1 MLWIKERLRAR
12 KSVSEVIHCRCLASP
27 RGAIDLIDQK
37 EDQEVEDGDQDI
49 KWRAGGIRHCSGGIR
64 HCYVYNGLTYS
75 ALGAI
80 LPQSRERRGS
90 CNI

>member
-1 MLWIKERLRAR
+1 MLWTEERLRAR
-12 KSVSEVIHCRCLASP
+12 KSVSEVIHCECLASL
-27 RGAIDLIDQK
+27 RGAIDLIDQR

-49 KWRAGGIRHCSGGIR
+49 KWRAGGIR